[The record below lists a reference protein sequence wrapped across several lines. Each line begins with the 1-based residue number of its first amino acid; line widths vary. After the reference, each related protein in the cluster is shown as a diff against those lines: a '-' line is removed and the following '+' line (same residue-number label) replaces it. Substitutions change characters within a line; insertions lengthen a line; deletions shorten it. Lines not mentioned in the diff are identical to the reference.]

1 MRHLLY
7 IPVIHDEA
15 DLGSSGPDL
24 AHGSAALAGERRW
37 AMHRETASQFWR
49 SVGDYL
55 CRFDARKMRVYQDG
69 VAADG
74 AAGRRIVEEGARRA
88 SRNYQ
93 LVLQLLN
100 HGGQLQATEHPALLL
115 QEHANLRA
123 GGHQTPSPEQRE
135 RLLEGRD
142 TYIADVIGSTL
153 QDGELGVLFIG
164 AGHNVLGRLAS
175 DICVQRVK
183 DPDKLRLYIE
193 ELLLGNDSQNLEAL
207 AQYLAAPVDER
218 NRRMMGDN
226 SIQGHLHEA
235 PC

>member
-37 AMHRETASQFWR
+37 AMHRETASQFWQ

-69 VAADG
+69 LAADG
-74 AAGRRIVEEGARRA
+74 AAGKRIVEEAARRG

-93 LVLQLLN
+93 LVLEWLDR
-100 HGGQLQATEHPALLL
+100 GAQLQATEQFALLL

-123 GGHQTPSPEQRE
+123 GSHQTPSPERRK
-135 RLLEGRD
+135 RLLEERD
-142 TYIADVIGSTL
+142 AYIAAVIGSTL
-153 QDGELGVLFIG
+153 QEGELGVLFIG
-164 AGHNVLGRLAS
+164 AGHNVLGRLAA
-175 DICVQRVK
+175 DIRVQRVK
-183 DPDKLRLYIE
+183 DPDKLRMYVQ
-193 ELLLGNDSQNLEAL
+193 ELLLVADSQKLKSL
-207 AQYLAAPVDER
+207 AQYLAAPVD
-218 NRRMMGDN
+218 
-226 SIQGHLHEA
+226 L
-235 PC
+235 P